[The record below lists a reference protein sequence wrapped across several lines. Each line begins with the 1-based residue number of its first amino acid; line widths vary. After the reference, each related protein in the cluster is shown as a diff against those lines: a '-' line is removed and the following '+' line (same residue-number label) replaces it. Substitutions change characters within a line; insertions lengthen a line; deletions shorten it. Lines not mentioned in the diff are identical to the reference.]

1 MNQDVTVNLW
11 LMEEKGDNLPEDYSK
26 IYILTVKGSK
36 G

>member
-11 LMEEKGDNLPEDYSK
+11 LKGEKGANLPKDNSK

>member
-11 LMEEKGDNLPEDYSK
+11 LKKEKGGNLPEDYSK
-26 IYILTVKGSK
+26 IYTLTVKGSK